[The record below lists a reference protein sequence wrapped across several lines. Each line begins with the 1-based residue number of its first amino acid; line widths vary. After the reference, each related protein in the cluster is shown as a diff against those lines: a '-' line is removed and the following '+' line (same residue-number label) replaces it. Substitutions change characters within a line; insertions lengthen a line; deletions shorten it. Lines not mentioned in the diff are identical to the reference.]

1 MICSFTMN
9 NLAQNTMARSIT
21 SPSSSLMG
29 KVLKLIFQAQKS
41 KLLIVDNSHM
51 ERNKVMANKLKK
63 IQSMKVS
70 GLTIKKMEWGYN
82 LL

>member
-1 MICSFTMN
+1 MN

>member
-1 MICSFTMN
+1 
-9 NLAQNTMARSIT
+9 MARSIT

>member
-1 MICSFTMN
+1 
-9 NLAQNTMARSIT
+9 MARSIT
-21 SPSSSLMG
+21 SPNSSLMG

>member
-1 MICSFTMN
+1 
-9 NLAQNTMARSIT
+9 MARSIT

-41 KLLIVDNSHM
+41 KLLTVDNFHM